1 MAKTSFLRQGRRPR
15 WSCFACL
22 RTWAPETF
30 TSTSLQVFGKY
41 VRGVHAKDGLYPTD
55 GKELGREVK
64 VGTGMVNFP
73 ALLKGLHELG
83 YDGSLTIER
92 EIDGPQQIAD
102 IAETKEYLSQLIAA
116 L

>member
-1 MAKTSFLRQGRRPR
+1 M
-15 WSCFACL
+15 
-22 RTWAPETF
+22 
-30 TSTSLQVFGKY
+30 
-41 VRGVHAKDGLYPTD
+41 
-55 GKELGREVK
+55 
-64 VGTGMVNFP
+64 GTGMVNFP

-83 YDGSLTIER
+83 YDGSLTFER